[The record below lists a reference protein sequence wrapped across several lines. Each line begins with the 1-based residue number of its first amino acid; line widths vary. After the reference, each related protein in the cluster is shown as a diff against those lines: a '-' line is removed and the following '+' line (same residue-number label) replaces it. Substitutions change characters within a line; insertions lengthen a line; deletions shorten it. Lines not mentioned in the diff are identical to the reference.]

1 MSDSSLIRARK
12 MCTRSIQ
19 ETFSSWPINSE
30 ARPSTVSISGY
41 ISGYVCRGGALRPR
55 PGAPQSPSAL
65 DPSPCFPWVR
75 DSANL
80 EGEDG
85 EQLSEPVLDDE
96 KLQEPGQMLVA
107 FLPE

>member
-1 MSDSSLIRARK
+1 MSGSSLSRACR

-19 ETFSSWPINSE
+19 ATFSRRPINSE

-41 ISGYVCRGGALRPR
+41 ISGYDCRGGALRPC
-55 PGAPQSPSAL
+55 PEAPQSPSAL
-65 DPSPCFPWVR
+65 DPSPCFPAVR
-75 DSANL
+75 DSPNL
-80 EGEDG
+80 KVEGG